1 MADVKPGDGNAERLK
16 RWWLTEG
23 LSRWA
28 TKPHPWTALTR
39 ELTKKTGNPEMSK
52 RLATDLF
59 KAHFGYGPGADVH
72 RVAHGKPPRG
82 KVIGPG

>member
-39 ELTKKTGNPEMSK
+39 LLTEKTGNPEMSK
-52 RLATDLF
+52 RLATELYH
-59 KAHFGYGPGADVH
+59 AHFGDFPGSDTA
-72 RVAHGKPPRG
+72 RVRKGHPPRG